1 MLEMPELIKE
11 WKKVSY
17 APLFFGYLGTALTSN
32 AGWETGLDKVPEI
45 NGQMPLAGAVMCLDC
60 TNTMYNISNNGLAPK
75 CYSPGQ
81 EIFLLYILRFGPG
94 FGHALCLILHNH

>member
-1 MLEMPELIKE
+1 MPPCFSDTL
-11 WKKVSY
+11 VQ
-17 APLFFGYLGTALTSN
+17 PLTSN

-75 CYSPGQ
+75 CYSPG
-81 EIFLLYILRFGPG
+81 
-94 FGHALCLILHNH
+94 